1 VLAPSSEDEGRVVEL
16 AEAGGATSTAQPLE
30 SFGGALAP
38 TDVTGSVKAFFFT
51 SRVGPFEQV
60 LVS

>member
-1 VLAPSSEDEGRVVEL
+1 VPAPSSEDEGRVVECV
-16 AEAGGATSTAQPLE
+16 EAGSATSGVQPLE

-38 TDVTGSVKAFFFT
+38 ADVTRAAKAIRVT